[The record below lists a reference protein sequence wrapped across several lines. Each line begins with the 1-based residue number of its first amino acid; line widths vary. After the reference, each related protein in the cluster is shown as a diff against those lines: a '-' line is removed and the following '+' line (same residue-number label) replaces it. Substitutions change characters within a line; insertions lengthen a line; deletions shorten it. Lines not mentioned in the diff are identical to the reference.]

1 MILLFNALSHFLV
14 DAVCLA
20 TLFGAAK
27 SGTDIAV
34 AVLIYNTL
42 AFTTQCLTGWLVDRP
57 GLARLLEAPSML
69 LVTAGYFLP
78 GPLMLH
84 VCLIGLGNSF
94 FHVCGGRVTLE
105 KSQGKAAPLGVFVA
119 PGALGVAIGKCW
131 PQLGAVLSVL
141 LILMAGAV
149 FLAYRKE
156 PAELF
161 VVEEKRRGPF
171 PLLPVAALTIAVAVR
186 AIGGCA
192 AVFPWNTGIATAV
205 ATAVFVF
212 AGKTAGGFL
221 CDRTGALKTSAV
233 SILPAAVL
241 TAFAAFSMGGSL
253 LGQFLLNL
261 SMPVTLWLLY
271 RLLPDEPGF
280 AFGLAASALWPGT
293 LLGQLIQLT
302 GAAQKAL
309 ILFSFLLGLVSV
321 WYSVIFLKKKGDRP

>member
-1 MILLFNALSHFLV
+1 MILGFNALSHFLV

-42 AFTTQCLTGWLVDRP
+42 ACTTQCLTGWLVDRP

-78 GPLMLH
+78 GSLMLR

-105 KSQGKAAPLGVFVA
+105 KSRGKAAPLGVFVA

-156 PAELF
+156 PGELF
-161 VVEEKRRGPF
+161 EVEEKRRGPF
-171 PLLPVAALTIAVAVR
+171 PLLLLPSPLRCGRSAAVR
-186 AIGGCA
+186 RS
-192 AVFPWNTGIATAV
+192 FPGIPAS
-205 ATAVFVF
+205 
-212 AGKTAGGFL
+212 L
-221 CDRTGALKTSAV
+221 RQLRR
-233 SILPAAVL
+233 LPSCL
-241 TAFAAFSMGGSL
+241 RERR
-253 LGQFLLNL
+253 Q
-261 SMPVTLWLLY
+261 
-271 RLLPDEPGF
+271 
-280 AFGLAASALWPGT
+280 AASCA
-293 LLGQLIQLT
+293 T
-302 GAAQKAL
+302 GPA
-309 ILFSFLLGLVSV
+309 
-321 WYSVIFLKKKGDRP
+321 R